1 LIIFAHHYLICVE
14 EEENRLLDD
23 VHFPSALSER
33 SAGRREK
40 ESPISASFG
49 FLGSLPSSDH
59 SDRQLYSLLT
69 TPFAITEESFW
80 NINHF
85 EDLAKYVFWTFNKSF
100 LLKIIGRV
108 EGQRLPVLVCCRDLL
123 VEYPVA
129 YREQPPADAD
139 RSSCSATEKVAEIP
153 TLEATPTLR

>member
-1 LIIFAHHYLICVE
+1 MFISHRHYLNEVPVE
-14 EEENRLLDD
+14 GKKNLRFLRRL
-23 VHFPSALSER
+23 
-33 SAGRREK
+33 
-40 ESPISASFG
+40 G
-49 FLGSLPSSDH
+49 FW
-59 SDRQLYSLLT
+59 DRYHLQIIRTGNCISLLT